1 MRFSPSFTLIP
12 ILLCLVLLPQRGD
25 AQTNPNN
32 ALLYSN
38 QANFFAE
45 HGSAFDPVSI
55 TMPGTAFGGGIGSFM
70 DNPASVALM
79 ESGFTTIGFS
89 HRIVNED
96 GTYLG
101 NTRNMSD
108 NQTNLANIGFAY
120 AMPTQQG
127 SLVFGAAYTQNN
139 AFNRAF
145 SFRGRNEDNTI
156 TDKFKAP
163 GSSYADIAFSTFAT
177 DFGDEFEDW
186 DESIF
191 RIGFDQFGD
200 FLGVR
205 QQGEIFQRGYSGEY
219 SFFLGTEFQR
229 NLMVGFSAGIMTGR
243 FSYDRLFQEVDEFND
258 YNDEFIDSNDDG
270 NPDTD
275 IDNILLEDQIRSN
288 FTGFRA
294 RAGAIYRMNN
304 NLTLGASYTLGT
316 RLTVDE
322 DFDARIRT
330 TFNNGTSFTDDL
342 LSEFRYR
349 VKLPAQLSVG
359 FGLHDI
365 GGLSGSFSAD
375 YIDYSS
381 TEIDFRDGEL
391 FEDEMVE
398 NDFIADNF
406 RDVWNLRGGLSYAF
420 SPDFEI
426 RGGYSFLPSRFIDG
440 TDDRTIISG
449 GLSFAVSR
457 DIRLELAGQYA
468 YWDETSTVYDYAV
481 YDYSTLPDSPPSF
494 EFQSQEA
501 TRTVDRWNIL
511 ATLRFN
517 MY

>member
-1 MRFSPSFTLIP
+1 MRP
-12 ILLCLVLLPQRGD
+12 ITPAIAAMLALFLLWTPNQSE

-32 ALLYSN
+32 PLLYSN

-45 HGSAFDPVSI
+45 RGFSFDPVSI
-55 TMPGTAFGGGIGSFM
+55 TMPGTAYGAGIGSFM
-70 DNPASVALM
+70 DNPASVALFD
-79 ESGFTTIGFS
+79 EGFTTIGLS
-89 HRIVNED
+89 HRIVNEE

-101 NTRNMSD
+101 NTRSFD
-108 NQTNLANIGFAY
+108 ANQTNLANIGFAY

-139 AFNRAF
+139 SFNRAF
-145 SFRGRNEDNTI
+145 SFSGRNENNTI

-200 FLGVR
+200 FLGIR
-205 QQGEIFQRGYSGEY
+205 QQGEITQRGFSGEY
-219 SFFLGTEFQR
+219 SFFLGTEFQE
-229 NLMVGFSAGIMTGR
+229 NLMVGFSAGVMTGR

-258 YNDEFIDSNDDG
+258 YNDLFIDSNDDG
-270 NPDTD
+270 TPDTD
-275 IDNILLEDQIRSN
+275 IDNILLEDQIRSS
-288 FTGFRA
+288 FTGFRG
-294 RAGAIYRMNN
+294 RAGAIYRLNN
-304 NLTLGASYTLGT
+304 NLTIGASYTLGS
-316 RLTVDE
+316 RITVDE

-330 TFNNGTSFTDDL
+330 TFNNGVNFTDDL
-342 LSEFRYR
+342 NSEFRYR
-349 VKLPAQLSVG
+349 VSLPSQISLGV
-359 FGLHDI
+359 GLHDI

-375 YIDYSS
+375 YIDYSA
-381 TEIDFRDGEL
+381 TRIDFRDGEL

-398 NDFIADNF
+398 NDFIAENF
-406 RDVWNLRGGLSYAF
+406 TDVWNLRAGLAYAVN
-420 SPDFEI
+420 PDFEI

-449 GLSFAVSR
+449 GVSFALSR

-468 YWDETSTVYDYAV
+468 YWDETSSVYDYAA
-481 YDYSTLPDSPPSF
+481 YDYSPLPDSPPNF
-494 EFQSQEA
+494 EFRSQEA
-501 TRTVDRWNIL
+501 TRTVDRWNVL
-511 ATLRFN
+511 ATLRFK